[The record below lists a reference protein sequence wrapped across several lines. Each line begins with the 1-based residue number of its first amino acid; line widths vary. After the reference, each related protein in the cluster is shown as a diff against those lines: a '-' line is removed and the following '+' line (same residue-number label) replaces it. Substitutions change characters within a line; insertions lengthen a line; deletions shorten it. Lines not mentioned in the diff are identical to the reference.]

1 MARSFGRTKRR
12 RILLKRRLLIERLAD
27 RRVLAA
33 ITGDVFEDLNHSM
46 IWDQAEVGAAERLV
60 FVDLNLNH
68 KLDPSEPISLT
79 SSDGQ
84 FQISGLEDGEYSLR
98 LLDTNAGQLQT
109 VPVQSEVT
117 NHSWAISGSSSL
129 LVSGEKW
136 FALGTGELTVGQ
148 LDQSGSVSI
157 NIDGALNDF
166 ELLPDGKLLVVGA
179 QAGLAASWI
188 VDPETKSTEAIEI
201 PVEYQSENWVEL
213 VIDSEGRGLILPAS
227 TESTNLLA
235 IEYSSLDGLQL
246 SSTGYVANDQTS
258 LLSSATGQRTLLA
271 WQDGNDLVTS
281 LWSRSLNEPIEG
293 GAGRLASRSE
303 AIAFD
308 DDSGL
313 VIVRDLTGRVHVHDV
328 DQNYADLQ
336 QFDDLVGP
344 IAFSAGTNRIA
355 SLSDNLNQ
363 LKLHDSVNGVL
374 LEVFPVDL
382 SAVGNP
388 LQLTWRDEMSVV
400 VLGDQGLAEIGLHQ
414 PAERSVVIAGGIV
427 SDRPRFGLREISANS
442 APQGPELI
450 TFSMDEDKV
459 LTGSA
464 GALLVDALDADGDQ
478 IIVLQQTEALHGVI
492 TVGFDGSFQ
501 YQPNNDFFG
510 NEWIKL
516 RFYDGRN
523 FSEEVDLQIEVKAV
537 ADAPSSIES
546 SVADISQT
554 ILAGSV
560 LGTFSVTDPDSKG
573 RYEFVFSDPRFGIA
587 DGRLNGS
594 EQQIVFVDGSVD
606 FALEP
611 EIEVTLSVLDAEADA
626 SVDSVLKFKVQDPN
640 GPSLSIFPDSIRI
653 DENTEDMLLTTLTV
667 HDPYYSGAHLFSVD
681 DERFSIVG
689 DQLYLQPG
697 VTVDHETEPVIA
709 LVVMASREND
719 TSVSVKE
726 TLLIDVTDVPEQ
738 PLVIDLSSYTVL
750 EKVQG
755 SAVGIVTI
763 DGGFTKSRFQVSVD
777 DSRFEVS
784 DGILKLLDNQIV
796 ERASQNEI
804 ELTLWVDDLEGVF
817 HAISEK
823 FVISV
828 AENSNPHHNVDDPF
842 DVDRSGVVTALD
854 ALAIIN
860 YLNVYGPGPIHRTD
874 DDYAYDVNADQL
886 VTSLDVLL
894 VLNELNRQQS
904 NGDAVG
910 SGEQVEVNSDGLP
923 AKDPESNSENG
934 SPQELPVPSPTVTS
948 DVSISGIGQSDLE
961 QQADLSIGQVV
972 DEQLSIEIE
981 GDGVNSTLD
990 DTLDLL
996 SGDASIE
1003 GGS

>member
-1 MARSFGRTKRR
+1 
-12 RILLKRRLLIERLAD
+12 
-27 RRVLAA
+27 
-33 ITGDVFEDLNHSM
+33 
-46 IWDQAEVGAAERLV
+46 
-60 FVDLNLNH
+60 
-68 KLDPSEPISLT
+68 
-79 SSDGQ
+79 
-84 FQISGLEDGEYSLR
+84 
-98 LLDTNAGQLQT
+98 
-109 VPVQSEVT
+109 
-117 NHSWAISGSSSL
+117 
-129 LVSGEKW
+129 
-136 FALGTGELTVGQ
+136 
-148 LDQSGSVSI
+148 
-157 NIDGALNDF
+157 
-166 ELLPDGKLLVVGA
+166 
-179 QAGLAASWI
+179 
-188 VDPETKSTEAIEI
+188 
-201 PVEYQSENWVEL
+201 
-213 VIDSEGRGLILPAS
+213 
-227 TESTNLLA
+227 
-235 IEYSSLDGLQL
+235 
-246 SSTGYVANDQTS
+246 
-258 LLSSATGQRTLLA
+258 
-271 WQDGNDLVTS
+271 
-281 LWSRSLNEPIEG
+281 
-293 GAGRLASRSE
+293 
-303 AIAFD
+303 
-308 DDSGL
+308 
-313 VIVRDLTGRVHVHDV
+313 
-328 DQNYADLQ
+328 
-336 QFDDLVGP
+336 
-344 IAFSAGTNRIA
+344 
-355 SLSDNLNQ
+355 
-363 LKLHDSVNGVL
+363 
-374 LEVFPVDL
+374 
-382 SAVGNP
+382 
-388 LQLTWRDEMSVV
+388 
-400 VLGDQGLAEIGLHQ
+400 
-414 PAERSVVIAGGIV
+414 
-427 SDRPRFGLREISANS
+427 
-442 APQGPELI
+442 
-450 TFSMDEDKV
+450 
-459 LTGSA
+459 
-464 GALLVDALDADGDQ
+464 
-478 IIVLQQTEALHGVI
+478 
-492 TVGFDGSFQ
+492 
-501 YQPNNDFFG
+501 FFG

-667 HDPYYSGAHLFSVD
+667 HDPYYSGAHQFSVD

-784 DGILKLLDNQIV
+784 DGVLKLLDNQIV

-828 AENSNPHHNVDDPF
+828 AENSSPHHNVDDPF

-923 AKDPESNSENG
+923 AKDPELNSENG